1 MRVEMDVLGSQCL
14 TVRKVSV
21 DVKQHLKQNEEF
33 RGCVKVEVHILG
45 SPSLKVRTVF
55 VDVKHHLTR

>member
-1 MRVEMDVLGSQCL
+1 MDVLGSQCL

-33 RGCVKVEVHILG
+33 RGCVKVEVDVLA
-45 SPSLKVRTVF
+45 SPFLTVHTIS
-55 VDVKHHLTR
+55 VDVKQH